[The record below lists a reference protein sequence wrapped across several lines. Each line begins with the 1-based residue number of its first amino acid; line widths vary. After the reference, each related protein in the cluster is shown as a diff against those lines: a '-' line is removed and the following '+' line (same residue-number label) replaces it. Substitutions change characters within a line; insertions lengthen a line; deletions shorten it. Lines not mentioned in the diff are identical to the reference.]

1 VADDWRVTATLT
13 HAARAER
20 VAQAVRERLAADDSH
35 QRLGYRVAMSVDG
48 PCVFLYAD
56 TENAARE
63 ADRVL
68 REVLALRQLTAGTTI
83 DRWHPVAQEW
93 RDASVPMPEDDN
105 ALAAERRSRL
115 DTETEQSRSTGLA
128 AWQVRVA
135 LPSHREAVELAGR
148 LRAAGRPVIRRR
160 KYLILG
166 AGNEDEAIALAEM
179 IRQAAPALAPIRV
192 EASPSVDTRPLVTG
206 EVAALFF
213 HL

>member
-1 VADDWRVTATLT
+1 MADDWRVTVTFRDEAD
-13 HAARAER
+13 
-20 VAQAVRERLAADDSH
+20 VQQAVRSVREHEVEDDVRS
-35 QRLGYRVAMSVDG
+35 RLGDRVAMSVDG
-48 PCVFLYAD
+48 PAVFLYAGTED
-56 TENAARE
+56 TARE
-63 ADRVL
+63 ADRVV

-93 RDASVPMPEDDN
+93 RDASAPMLEDDN

-148 LRAAGRPVIRRR
+148 LRAAGRPVIRRW

-179 IRQAAPALAPIRV
+179 IRQAAPALAPIRI